1 MTKKLSIA
9 DRMNSFKYALKGLK
23 LLFKTQHNAWIHLA
37 AFVLI
42 VVSGYYFKLNK
53 MEWIAILFAAG
64 FVFTAEIINTSIE
77 FLTDHVSPAKHEQAG
92 KVKDLAAAAV
102 LIAAITALLIGA
114 LIFIPKILY

>member
-1 MTKKLSIA
+1 MTKKFSIINC
-9 DRMNSFKYALKGLK
+9 MHSFKYAFKGLK
-23 LLFKTQHNAWIHLA
+23 LLFKTQHNAWIHLS

-42 VVSGYYFKLNK
+42 VVSGFYFKLNK

-114 LIFIPKILY
+114 LVFIPKIF

>member
-1 MTKKLSIA
+1 MTGKFSIS
-9 DRMNSFKYALKGLK
+9 DRVKSFKYALKGLK
-23 LLFKTQHNAWIHLA
+23 LFFKTQHNAWIHLS

-42 VVSGYYFKLNK
+42 VASGCYFKLNK
-53 MEWIAILFAAG
+53 MEWVAILFAAG